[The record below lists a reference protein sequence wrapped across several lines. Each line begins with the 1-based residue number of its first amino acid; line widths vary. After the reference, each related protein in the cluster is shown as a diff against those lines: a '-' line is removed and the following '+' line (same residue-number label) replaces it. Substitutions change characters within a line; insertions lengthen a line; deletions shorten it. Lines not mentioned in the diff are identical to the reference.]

1 MLFNLDF
8 ANNTI
13 SLGVFLFFL
22 IIDFYFLISALIRQ
36 LLILLQNS
44 FKEAKAERERQ
55 PEIVEVKIKKGS
67 I

>member
-1 MLFNLDF
+1 MLFDLDF

-13 SLGVFLFFL
+13 LLGVFLFFL

-44 FKEAKAERERQ
+44 FKEAKAEMERQ